1 MPLYTAN
8 AIVLR
13 RINFGET
20 DRIVTLL
27 TRERGKISA
36 IAKGSRKPIS
46 RLAGPTEIM
55 TYSRMQLATGRN
67 LDIITQIEVK
77 ESFPAIRSELRKI
90 AHATY
95 LMELVD
101 RMTEEHERNANLF
114 DTLLSALY
122 LMERPNDPEK
132 ITHMFELQFMRILGY
147 EPVLDRCVR
156 CAGGSSATPV
166 PADELYFSPSL
177 GGIACRECGPLP
189 EDAIQ
194 IMPETAETMS
204 RLLAARAPEVE
215 TMEIPPAVMDQ
226 IGRVMRWFI
235 RFHSEREIKSAEFLQ
250 AIRTEE

>member
-20 DRIVTLL
+20 DRICTLL
-27 TRERGKISA
+27 TRERGKVSA
-36 IAKGSRKPIS
+36 IAKGARKPIS

-55 TYSRMQLATGRN
+55 TYSRMQLATGRS
-67 LDIITQIEVK
+67 LDIITQVEVK
-77 ESFPAIRSELRKI
+77 DSFPSIRSDLRKI

-101 RMTEEHERNANLF
+101 RMTEEHERNSNLF
-114 DTLLSALY
+114 DILLSSLY

-132 ITHMFELQFMRILGY
+132 ITHMFELQFMRLLGY
-147 EPVLDRCVR
+147 EPVLDQCVR
-156 CAGGSSATPV
+156 CQQ
-166 PADELYFSPSL
+166 PAPSDELYFSPSL
-177 GGIACRECGPLP
+177 GGLACRECGPLP

-194 IMPETAETMS
+194 VIPETVETMR

-215 TMEIPPAVMDQ
+215 AMEIPPDVMDQ
-226 IGRVMRWFI
+226 VSRVMRWFI

-250 AIRTEE
+250 AIRMEE

>member
-13 RINFGET
+13 RISFGET

-46 RLAGPTEIM
+46 RLAGPTELM

-67 LDIITQIEVK
+67 LDIITQVDVK
-77 ESFPAIRSELRKI
+77 DSFPRIRSDLQKI

-95 LMELVD
+95 LMELVA
-101 RMTEEHERNANLF
+101 RLTEEHERSIDLF

-132 ITHMFELQFMRILGY
+132 IAHMFELHFMKLLGY
-147 EPVLDRCVR
+147 EPVLDRCLR
-156 CAGGSSATPV
+156 CEKPIAS
-166 PADELYFSPSL
+166 EEFYFSPSL
-177 GGIACRECGPLP
+177 GGLACGECGPLP
-189 EDAIQ
+189 EDAMQ
-194 IMPETAETMS
+194 VTRETVETM
-204 RLLAARAPEVE
+204 RLLLSAEAPEVE
-215 TMEIPPAVMDQ
+215 QMEIPTEVMDQ
-226 IGRVMRWFI
+226 ISRVMRWFI
-235 RFHSEREIKSAEFLQ
+235 RFHADREIKSADFLQ

>member
-1 MPLYTAN
+1 MPVYTAN
-8 AIVLR
+8 VIVLR

-27 TRERGKISA
+27 TREHGKISA
-36 IAKGSRKPIS
+36 IAKGARKPVS

-67 LDIITQIEVK
+67 LDIITQVEVK
-77 ESFPAIRSELRKI
+77 ESFPRIRSDLRKI

-101 RMTEEHERNANLF
+101 RMTEEHERNVDLF
-114 DTLLSALY
+114 DTLLSSLY

-132 ITHMFELQFMRILGY
+132 ITHMFELQFMRLLGY
-147 EPVLDRCVR
+147 EPVLDKCVR
-156 CAGGSSATPV
+156 RERGVVPMP

-177 GGIACRECGPLP
+177 GGLVCRECGPLP
-189 EDAIQ
+189 DDAIR
-194 IMPETAETMS
+194 IEPETVKIMR
-204 RLLAARAPEVE
+204 RLLVAEAPEVE
-215 TMEIPPAVMDQ
+215 RMEIPPEVMDQ
-226 IGRVMRWFI
+226 ISRAMRWFI

-250 AIRTEE
+250 AIRTER